1 MSEKVI
7 PCEVYSR
14 IVGYHRPV
22 QSWNKGKCEEFKQR
36 LLNQDETYVMEKVL
50 KRAKDKI
57 MLLQEL
63 IEKKGGPQDWI
74 VTDIPKKNIMFTRR
88 NYML

>member
-36 LLNQDETYVMEKVL
+36 KEYSIKASLESDKADAH
-50 KRAKDKI
+50 AKSK
-57 MLLQEL
+57 L
-63 IEKKGGPQDWI
+63 PSS
-74 VTDIPKKNIMFTRR
+74 
-88 NYML
+88 

>member
-36 LLNQDETYVMEKVL
+36 KEYSIKVSL
-50 KRAKDKI
+50 ESDKAA
-57 MLLQEL
+57 
-63 IEKKGGPQDWI
+63 
-74 VTDIPKKNIMFTRR
+74 VCVAPKLSNF
-88 NYML
+88 

>member
-1 MSEKVI
+1 MAKEEIKRALIAAVNKVKKVV

-36 LLNQDETYVMEKVL
+36 KVY
-50 KRAKDKI
+50 D
-57 MLLQEL
+57 LQVSL
-63 IEKKGGPQDWI
+63 VSCKVKSVAPA
-74 VTDIPKKNIMFTRR
+74 VPALT
-88 NYML
+88 NY